1 MRDDNTLSHT
11 TYNCKYHIVI
21 IPKYR
26 RMVIYRKLRKDIDA
40 ILRAVAERKPGVVIH
55 EAEACPDHIHML
67 MTIPP
72 KYSVSSFMGYLKS
85 KSTLM
90 IFDRHANMK
99 YKYGNRKFWAKG
111 YYCVTVGHNEEAVKR
126 YIRNQLQEDR
136 LSDQMSMKDG
146 QVVTNGGRVICVS
159 SYGKDKEEALKK
171 SFAEAQKIQFT
182 DKYFRSDIG
191 QDL

>member
-26 RMVIYRKLRKDIDA
+26 RMVIYRKLRKDIGA

-90 IFDRHANMK
+90 IFDRHANLK
-99 YKYGNRKFWAKG
+99 YRYGNRHFWCRG
-111 YYCVTVGHNEEAVKR
+111 YFVDTVGKNEKKIRE
-126 YIRNQLQEDR
+126 YIQNQLEEDYVK
-136 LSDQMSMKDG
+136 DQISMKEYMDP
-146 QVVTNGGRVICVS
+146 
-159 SYGKDKEEALKK
+159 
-171 SFAEAQKIQFT
+171 FT
-182 DKYFRSDIG
+182 GEKNK
-191 QDL
+191 

>member
-1 MRDDNTLSHT
+1 MRMVEKTFRDGEKKTSNNIIKVAGNRKNYNQRTLSMRDDNTLSHT

-26 RMVIYRKLRKDIDA
+26 RMVIYRKLRKDIGT

-72 KYSVSSFMGYLKS
+72 KYSVLSFMGYLKS
-85 KSTLM
+85 NSTLM
-90 IFDRHANMK
+90 TFDRHANMK

-136 LSDQMSMKDG
+136 LLDQMSMKEFIDPFTG
-146 QVVTNGGRVICVS
+146 
-159 SYGKDKEEALKK
+159 DKTK
-171 SFAEAQKIQFT
+171 
-182 DKYFRSDIG
+182 
-191 QDL
+191 

>member
-26 RMVIYRKLRKDIDA
+26 RMVIYRKLRKDIGA

-111 YYCVTVGHNEEAVKR
+111 YYVSTVGLNEETIRKYVREQEKHDIAIDKLSVKE
-126 YIRNQLQEDR
+126 YED
-136 LSDQMSMKDG
+136 
-146 QVVTNGGRVICVS
+146 
-159 SYGKDKEEALKK
+159 
-171 SFAEAQKIQFT
+171 SFK
-182 DKYFRSDIG
+182 R
-191 QDL
+191 

>member
-26 RMVIYRKLRKDIDA
+26 RMVIYRKLRKDIGA

-55 EAEACPDHIHML
+55 EAEACPGHIHML

-90 IFDRHANMK
+90 IFDRHANLK
-99 YKYGNRKFWAKG
+99 YKFGNRHFWSEG
-111 YYCVTVGHNEEAVKR
+111 YYVSTVGLNEATIKKYIQDQEKYDIMQDKLSVKE
-126 YIRNQLQEDR
+126 YEDPF
-136 LSDQMSMKDG
+136 KG
-146 QVVTNGGRVICVS
+146 
-159 SYGKDKEEALKK
+159 
-171 SFAEAQKIQFT
+171 
-182 DKYFRSDIG
+182 
-191 QDL
+191 